1 MSYKEVR
8 TMKRDKDKK
17 MEDIDL
23 LGDEKMA
30 KKKTTDSDTSLLFWA
45 IIGGVVGYF
54 VLGTPI
60 GVITFAFGAVILKI
74 LLRGK

>member
-1 MSYKEVR
+1 MRYKEKD
-8 TMKRDKDKK
+8 MKNN
-17 MEDIDL
+17 EIDVY
-23 LGDEKMA
+23 GDEKMA

-54 VLGTPI
+54 VLGTPT